1 MNRLLLSLLAIL
13 AACSCQIKGLYETV
27 PVVFTAVIEDGFSG
41 GETRTS
47 LDADGNV
54 LWKRGDQ
61 VSIFAGSTVNEQYQ
75 VSDASDGKTSASLE
89 KVSGTGFVAGVE
101 IENNVAFYPYAAQ
114 ASLARSGD
122 AYVIRDVSLPATQH
136 YAKASFGNGAFPM
149 VAVTSSE
156 TDRSLKFKNVLGG
169 VKLQLKGTATITA
182 VSITGN
188 QDETLCGAAE
198 VTASQGSMPSVSLTE
213 TSAKTVTL
221 DCGDDVRLDPET
233 PTSFIIALPPQ
244 TFPGGFTVVVKDS
257 GNRQM
262 EIKTTKSQTIRRSGL
277 LKMPAVTYEGI
288 FVPSVPVPEIVD
300 LGLRVKW
307 ASFNV
312 GASKPEEAGDY
323 FAWGETKSKNEYT
336 WQTYRWCDGSAS
348 TLTKYCFTPSR
359 GLNGF
364 TDGKKALEP
373 EDDAARVL
381 LGEPWRL
388 PTDEEILELVD
399 TTKCRWQWTSLQG
412 VPGYRV
418 TSLVNGNSI
427 FLPASGRYYRTYG
440 LQKTDTDGYYWSS
453 DLNGTNTTQGYCLH
467 FAEDAASIAHYGGER
482 SSGHVLRAVT
492 E

>member
-47 LDADGNV
+47 LDADG
-54 LWKRGDQ
+54 
-61 VSIFAGSTVNEQYQ
+61 
-75 VSDASDGKTSASLE
+75 
-89 KVSGTGFVAGVE
+89 
-101 IENNVAFYPYAAQ
+101 
-114 ASLARSGD
+114 
-122 AYVIRDVSLPATQH
+122 
-136 YAKASFGNGAFPM
+136 
-149 VAVTSSE
+149 
-156 TDRSLKFKNVLGG
+156 
-169 VKLQLKGTATITA
+169 
-182 VSITGN
+182 
-188 QDETLCGAAE
+188 
-198 VTASQGSMPSVSLTE
+198 
-213 TSAKTVTL
+213 
-221 DCGDDVRLDPET
+221 
-233 PTSFIIALPPQ
+233 
-244 TFPGGFTVVVKDS
+244 
-257 GNRQM
+257 
-262 EIKTTKSQTIRRSGL
+262 
-277 LKMPAVTYEGI
+277 
-288 FVPSVPVPEIVD
+288 
-300 LGLRVKW
+300 
-307 ASFNV
+307 
-312 GASKPEEAGDY
+312 
-323 FAWGETKSKNEYT
+323 
-336 WQTYRWCDGSAS
+336 
-348 TLTKYCFTPSR
+348 
-359 GLNGF
+359 
-364 TDGKKALEP
+364 KKALEP

-399 TTKCRWQWTSLQG
+399 TTKCRWQWTSLKG

>member
-101 IENNVAFYPYAAQ
+101 IENNVAFYPYAA
-114 ASLARSGD
+114 
-122 AYVIRDVSLPATQH
+122 
-136 YAKASFGNGAFPM
+136 
-149 VAVTSSE
+149 
-156 TDRSLKFKNVLGG
+156 
-169 VKLQLKGTATITA
+169 
-182 VSITGN
+182 
-188 QDETLCGAAE
+188 
-198 VTASQGSMPSVSLTE
+198 
-213 TSAKTVTL
+213 
-221 DCGDDVRLDPET
+221 
-233 PTSFIIALPPQ
+233 
-244 TFPGGFTVVVKDS
+244 
-257 GNRQM
+257 
-262 EIKTTKSQTIRRSGL
+262 
-277 LKMPAVTYEGI
+277 
-288 FVPSVPVPEIVD
+288 
-300 LGLRVKW
+300 
-307 ASFNV
+307 
-312 GASKPEEAGDY
+312 
-323 FAWGETKSKNEYT
+323 
-336 WQTYRWCDGSAS
+336 
-348 TLTKYCFTPSR
+348 
-359 GLNGF
+359 
-364 TDGKKALEP
+364 
-373 EDDAARVL
+373 RVL

-453 DLNGTNTTQGYCLH
+453 DLNGTNTMQGYCLH